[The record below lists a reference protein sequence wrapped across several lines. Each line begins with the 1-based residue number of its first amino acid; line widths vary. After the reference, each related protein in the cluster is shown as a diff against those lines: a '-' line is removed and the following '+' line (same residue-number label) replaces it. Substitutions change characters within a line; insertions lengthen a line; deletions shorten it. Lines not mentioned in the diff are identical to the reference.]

1 MAKRI
6 PTVNASDIGK
16 AAFCPHA
23 LCLQKKHRPAPG
35 KREVLGSRAHA
46 ELNRE
51 LLSPQDKRCFIA
63 SYALGQDH
71 HDTQKLRDWRDQCLL
86 GTFTG
91 RVLVQVYYWASP
103 KLIAIFGSSQL
114 IKRLSAQIIQIVAS
128 RIKVDQ

>member
-1 MAKRI
+1 MAKRT

-23 LCLQKKHRPAPG
+23 LCLQKKHRPSPG
-35 KREVLGSRAHA
+35 KREIVGSRAHA

-71 HDTQKLRDWRDQCLL
+71 PDTQKLRDWRDQRLL
-86 GTFTG
+86 GTGAG
-91 RVLVQVYYWASP
+91 RVLVQAYYWASP
-103 KLIAIFGSSQL
+103 KLIAIFGASQL
-114 IKRLSAQIIQIVAS
+114 IKRLSARSVQFIAA
-128 RIKVDQ
+128 RIKVYR